1 MDTMTLELALIV
13 LAVVAALRLITAI
26 SFSAG
31 RKAGRKAVFAAYEA
45 VDVARGE
52 ARAAD
57 AAAASARTWLRDR
70 KRESDKVEQNWQAF
84 TYEHRSYVSEQ
95 LAYAEAG
102 LERTQRAQV
111 EANLALESA
120 RQAVEGL
127 K

>member
-1 MDTMTLELALIV
+1 MEDAPGQEVRLAQQEV
-13 LAVVAALRLITAI
+13 
-26 SFSAG
+26 S
-31 RKAGRKAVFAAYEA
+31 EA
-45 VDVARGE
+45 WTVPQWP
-52 ARAAD
+52 
-57 AAAASARTWLRDR
+57 WLRDR